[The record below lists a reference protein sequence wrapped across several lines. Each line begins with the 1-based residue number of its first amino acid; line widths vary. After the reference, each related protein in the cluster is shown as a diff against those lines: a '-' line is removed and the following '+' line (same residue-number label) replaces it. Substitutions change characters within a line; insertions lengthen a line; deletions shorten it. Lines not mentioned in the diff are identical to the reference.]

1 MGSDFELVV
10 VDEEEITARKHLQAA
25 VEEIERIEELLTEFK
40 PTSQT
45 SALNQAAGL
54 APVTVDEEVYQLV
67 KRCLNLS
74 HLSQGAFDC
83 TAGALKK
90 LYTFKGGD
98 NALPTSEAVNSVLK
112 YVGYQHV
119 ELLSDNRVFL
129 TKENMRIGF
138 GAIGKGYA
146 ADKAKELLVSR
157 GVQNGVI
164 NASGDLTAW
173 GKQPDGSAWR
183 VGITDPFS
191 PRTTKFWLPVQNASV
206 ATSGNYEQYFEHN
219 GKRYSH
225 NLDPRTGLPT
235 RYLASVTVISPMA
248 ELSDALATVVTVMG
262 IDVGLHFIDQLPQ
275 TYCLLIDEN
284 NRVHTSKALKLETHA

>member
-25 VEEIERIEELLTEFK
+25 VKEIERIEDLLTEFK

>member
-25 VEEIERIEELLTEFK
+25 VKEIERIEDLLTEFK

-191 PRTTKFWLPVQNASV
+191 PRTTKFWLLVQNASV

>member
-10 VDEEEITARKHLQAA
+10 VNEEEITARKHLQAA
-25 VEEIERIEELLTEFK
+25 VKEIERIEDLLTEFK